1 MHRTRDALSLLAVTS
16 GGHMPTGCH
25 AQLEP
30 YVSIAA
36 GIVAAV
42 QGERDSSPAARA
54 AAHAQTVQA
63 GTDSMIVVL
72 LRLIAVRVVGEVGE
86 VVRDGALICEQHQT
100 RAR

>member
-30 YVSIAA
+30 YVSITA
-36 GIVAAV
+36 GIVAGV

-72 LRLIAVRVVGEVGE
+72 LRLIAVRVV
-86 VVRDGALICEQHQT
+86 
-100 RAR
+100 